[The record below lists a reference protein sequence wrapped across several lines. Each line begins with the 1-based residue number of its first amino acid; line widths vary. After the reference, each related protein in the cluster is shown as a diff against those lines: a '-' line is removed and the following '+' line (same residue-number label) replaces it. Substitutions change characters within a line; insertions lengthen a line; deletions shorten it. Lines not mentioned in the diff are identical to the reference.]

1 MNQQLI
7 FKIFFIPVVLII
19 ILFSFISTTS
29 AQENNEI
36 IATVRISIC
45 GNGIIEEGEICDSA
59 NLNNLTCKDIGYIT
73 GELKCSISCDEY
85 ETLLCSNI
93 SGDSNREETLNEG
106 IIIKAVQEDQDNS
119 DMSSSKSQQIVKLN
133 NQNIIISEQSLFITE
148 IYNSDINYDESQVIE
163 NIDNNENS
171 TILNSDV
178 ISKAPT

>member
-93 SGDSNREETLNEG
+93 SGDLWYDLFRYCPNVETLKDTFNGTRVSG
-106 IIIKAVQEDQDNS
+106 IFFSRTSDYSSSDNS
-119 DMSSSKSQQIVKLN
+119 TFGLLDFIPKLTSAESSFAKSVR
-133 NQNIIISEQSLFITE
+133 
-148 IYNSDINYDESQVIE
+148 V
-163 NIDNNENS
+163 
-171 TILNSDV
+171 
-178 ISKAPT
+178 